1 MRIEIV
7 KDVTKLQVLKR
18 KHSGSERGFT
28 LIELLIVIAIIG
40 ILAAI
45 AIPQFNQYK
54 ARGYDSDAKAN
65 LHNIYISCKA
75 YWGDQ
80 GSSANCVSASYN
92 ATTYGYIQ
100 SADVSVSAAG
110 VDWAWTAV
118 GQNTN
123 STNSYS
129 IDQKGTITQ
138 L

>member
-1 MRIEIV
+1 MEV
-7 KDVTKLQVLKR
+7 AKKNNDLK
-18 KHSGSERGFT
+18 KTFSGSERGFT

-45 AIPQFNQYK
+45 AIPQFNNYK
-54 ARGYDSDAKAN
+54 ARSYDADAKSN
-65 LHNIYISCKA
+65 LHNIYIACKA
-75 YWGDQ
+75 YWGDS
-80 GSSANCVSASYN
+80 GSSADCTPVIYN

-110 VDWAWTAV
+110 VDWAFNATAH
-118 GQNTN
+118 NTN

-129 IDQKGTITQ
+129 LDQAGTINR